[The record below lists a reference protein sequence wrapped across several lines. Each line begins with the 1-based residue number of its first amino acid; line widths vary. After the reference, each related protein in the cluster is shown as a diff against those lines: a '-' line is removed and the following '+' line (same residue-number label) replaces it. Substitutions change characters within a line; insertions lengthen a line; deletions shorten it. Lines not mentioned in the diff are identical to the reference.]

1 MRLSFGAWL
10 AVALASI
17 AGAAILLTS
26 FERPPVSVVQRGF
39 RGTAM
44 EVVYNPRALAVKA
57 YLHQAPE
64 ASEPADADGE
74 RAKEVYQ
81 NVQVLGDL
89 SVAQFG
95 RVMQAITEWV
105 SPEVLDEAGNPV
117 PAAGN
122 FERGCNYC
130 HNPENYAEDS
140 VYTKVVARKM
150 LQMTKHINEHWQ
162 SHVGNG
168 EAGQGAGVTCY
179 TCHRGNPVPTQVWAQ
194 VPERDQRRGRGF
206 TQDSASQNLA
216 SPVVGLSSLPY
227 DIFTPYFEQAADIR
241 VAGNDPMPVNNRHSI
256 KQAEWTLGLMAHF
269 AESLNVNCTF
279 CHNTRAF
286 ADWSQSSPQ
295 RVNAWHG
302 IRMIRDINVNYID
315 PLKPVFPANRL
326 GPNGDPLKVNCAT
339 CHQGAHKPLYG
350 ANMLRDY
357 PELNL
362 TAGTPAPPESARR

>member
-162 SHVGNG
+162 ATS
-168 EAGQGAGVTCY
+168 ATGQ
-179 TCHRGNPVPTQVWAQ
+179 
-194 VPERDQRRGRGF
+194 
-206 TQDSASQNLA
+206 
-216 SPVVGLSSLPY
+216 
-227 DIFTPYFEQAADIR
+227 
-241 VAGNDPMPVNNRHSI
+241 
-256 KQAEWTLGLMAHF
+256 
-269 AESLNVNCTF
+269 
-279 CHNTRAF
+279 RA
-286 ADWSQSSPQ
+286 
-295 RVNAWHG
+295 R
-302 IRMIRDINVNYID
+302 
-315 PLKPVFPANRL
+315 
-326 GPNGDPLKVNCAT
+326 
-339 CHQGAHKPLYG
+339 
-350 ANMLRDY
+350 
-357 PELNL
+357 
-362 TAGTPAPPESARR
+362 ARA